1 MKAGV
6 FWLIIISFIVVVIE
20 LVLLVLMSK
29 NKYLSGWYVFFELL
43 ALSPAFV
50 AVAFFIYYLA
60 EDTKA
65 SRTRV
70 FQGLQLIALSFLLMG
85 LVSIIYITGIYE
97 PDRVYVGYGEST
109 EEGTDDNHYYSE
121 TKKEYVYEQII
132 IILAVGGFYL
142 MSAMSAQIFANS
154 YDVAE

>member
-1 MKAGV
+1 M
-6 FWLIIISFIVVVIE
+6 LLIE

-29 NKYLSGWYVFFELL
+29 NHYLSGWYVFFELL
-43 ALSPAFV
+43 VLSPTFV

-70 FQGLQLIALSFLLMG
+70 YQGFMLFALSFLLMG

-97 PDRVYVGYGEST
+97 NDRVYIGYGEPDENS
-109 EEGTDDNHYYSE
+109 EDSHYYSE

-132 IILAVGGFYL
+132 IILGVGGFYL
-142 MSAMSAQIFANS
+142 FSGQGAQVYANS
-154 YDVAE
+154 YDPAVAE